1 MIKMIQWQQDVLTL
15 TGGMWD
21 SSKSDAIC
29 YVVEKTENHTL
40 LRLQPS
46 TIRINIMKRAG
57 WWD

>member
-1 MIKMIQWQQDVLTL
+1 MIKMIQRQQDVLTL

-40 LRLQPS
+40 LRL
-46 TIRINIMKRAG
+46 
-57 WWD
+57 